1 MTGRFSAAHLL
12 TPPPTP
18 PSSRKLVS
26 CSHPASR
33 RAPSRPIPTEI
44 WELVVAHLEKT
55 GDIYPLLTVSKAWHA
70 IAVRALYK
78 CIVFTSIRQRNSF
91 AAKLCGTKNAELAV
105 EMRWITGKLQAIAI
119 DEDHHSTSPIAPA
132 AEIPELSLPSTKA
145 YNGHF
150 VPDLAILVKGIDFGF
165 RSAPTASVPTFTP
178 TPTPNSSA
186 PGTPSSS
193 APASPTL
200 QPAALPNSV
209 AIAASLLESSL
220 PYGVWEHRFVSPL
233 LLMISHRC
241 THLSYLCLSGCQF
254 GDSIFAEAL
263 AKLPELTKVD
273 LSFSS
278 VKWEG
283 LQGVAQHCQKRLR
296 WLDISGIFRFRRL
309 RPTLVADI
317 LENCTSL
324 SDLVINQCPDL
335 HGCTDR
341 WQKQYPHVILTASQ
355 LSIPWKESSHEQ
367 Y

>member
-18 PSSRKLVS
+18 PSSRKLVL
-26 CSHPASR
+26 CSHPANR
-33 RAPSRPIPTEI
+33 RAPSRPVPTEI
-44 WELVVAHLEKT
+44 WELVVAHIEKT
-55 GDIYPLLTVSKAWHA
+55 ADIYPLLTVSKAWHA

-78 CIVFTSIRQRNSF
+78 CVVFTSIRQRNSF

-119 DEDHHSTSPIAPA
+119 DDDQHSTNPIAPA

-145 YNGHF
+145 YTGHF

-165 RSAPTASVPTFTP
+165 RSAPTASVPTLTP

-200 QPAALPNSV
+200 QPAPLPNSV
-209 AIAASLLESSL
+209 AIAALLESSL
-220 PYGVWEHRFVSPL
+220 PYG
-233 LLMISHRC
+233 
-241 THLSYLCLSGCQF
+241 F

-317 LENCTSL
+317 LEHCNSL

-335 HGCTDR
+335 HGCTDK
-341 WQKQYPHVILTASQ
+341 WQKQYPHVILSASQ
-355 LSIPWKESSHEQ
+355 LSIPWKEASHEQ